1 MFDSMLVLL
10 TVADTW
16 IMALVFVFSDMSSG
30 PGGGFTVLRVFRL
43 LRLTRMARMMRLLRA
58 IPELMILVR
67 GMAAASRSVALTLVL
82 LTAIIYTYAIILRQ
96 VTDGTEIG
104 EQYFKSIPASMS
116 SLLLHATLP
125 DMSEILHDTGTA
137 HILLGTLLL
146 TFILLAS
153 LTVLNML
160 IGVLVEVVSVVASVE
175 REELTLNTV
184 KTSMERIMELS
195 GVDTD
200 ANNAISRAEFEQLLE
215 VPTAA
220 RLINEIGVD
229 VVGLIDYAD
238 LIFDGGQKELSF
250 SEFFEVLLSLRGKN
264 AATVKDIVDLRKF
277 IYATVSASTN
287 PQQQHQPGVFERLT
301 TTAEFPR
308 IAPSVKSQQAAS
320 VGSLVSDESV

>member
-1 MFDSMLVLL
+1 
-10 TVADTW
+10 
-16 IMALVFVFSDMSSG
+16 
-30 PGGGFTVLRVFRL
+30 
-43 LRLTRMARMMRLLRA
+43 MMRLLRA
-58 IPELMILVR
+58 VPELMILVR

-96 VTDGTEIG
+96 VTDGTAIG
-104 EQYFKSIPASMS
+104 EQYFKTIPASMS

-125 DMSEILHDTGTA
+125 DMSEILEDTSNA
-137 HILLGTLLL
+137 HILLGAVLL
-146 TFILLAS
+146 TFVLLAS

-175 REELTLNTV
+175 REELTVNTV
-184 KTSMERIMELS
+184 KTSMERIMELT
-195 GVDTD
+195 GVDVD
-200 ANNAISRAEFEQLLE
+200 ANNAISRTEFEQLLE

-277 IYATVSASTN
+277 IYATVSATSS
-287 PQQQHQPGVFERLT
+287 PQQQQHQPGVFERVT

-308 IAPSVKSQQAAS
+308 IAASVKSKSAVSA
-320 VGSLVSDESV
+320 GSLISDESV